1 MEVAINNNIY
11 KQASDYAKE
20 QGLNLSSVIEDF
32 LKRFIVRSKAANE
45 QDIPDV
51 VKSLLGAAENI
62 DNEDLMYWDVAIR
75 FTKKQYNSSL
85 WHTTNKCN

>member
-51 VKSLLGAAENI
+51 VKSLLGAGEDI
-62 DNEDLMYWDVAIR
+62 DNNEW
-75 FTKKQYNSSL
+75 
-85 WHTTNKCN
+85 

>member
-1 MEVAINNNIY
+1 MEVAINKNIY

-32 LKRFIVRSKAANE
+32 LKRFIVRSK
-45 QDIPDV
+45 DV

-62 DNEDLMYWDVAIR
+62 DNEDLNAREFYYQHLEEKYR
-75 FTKKQYNSSL
+75 
-85 WHTTNKCN
+85 

>member
-1 MEVAINNNIY
+1 MEVAINNKIY

-20 QGLNLSSVIEDF
+20 QGLNLSSLIEDF

-51 VKSLLGAAENI
+51 VKSLLGAGEDI
-62 DNEDLMYWDVAIR
+62 DNNEW
-75 FTKKQYNSSL
+75 
-85 WHTTNKCN
+85 

>member
-62 DNEDLMYWDVAIR
+62 DNADLNAREFYYQHLEEKYR
-75 FTKKQYNSSL
+75 
-85 WHTTNKCN
+85 